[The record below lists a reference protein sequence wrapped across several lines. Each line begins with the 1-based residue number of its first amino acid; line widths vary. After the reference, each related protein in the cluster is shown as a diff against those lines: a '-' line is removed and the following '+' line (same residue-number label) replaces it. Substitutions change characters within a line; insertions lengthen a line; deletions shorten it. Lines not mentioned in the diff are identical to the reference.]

1 MRLLSLKPGDR
12 VVSKRKHF
20 SLKNKGTLLDRFD
33 PIAWRVTLNRSWVPY
48 PLNPNESDTSWG
60 RTVPVDASTIRYAAT
75 KLVLLGD
82 IDFDKLL
89 PVLWDF
95 GKVFW
100 EPTYY
105 LRKVLKE
112 RGAR

>member
-1 MRLLSLKPGDR
+1 
-12 VVSKRKHF
+12 
-20 SLKNKGTLLDRFD
+20 
-33 PIAWRVTLNRSWVPY
+33 
-48 PLNPNESDTSWG
+48 
-60 RTVPVDASTIRYAAT
+60 VDASTIRYAAT

-82 IDFDKLL
+82 MDFDELL

-112 RGAR
+112 KGAR